1 MKQSEQINISA
12 DLLKHGDKSEFVRL
26 IDAFSDPIYR
36 LALNITGN
44 TQDAEDILQETF
56 IKVIRNV
63 GSFQGKS
70 SIYTWVYRIAMN
82 EAIEVLRKGKKI
94 ETSLDDD
101 EDSEVS
107 APKEIRS
114 WDLLPEEELMGAE
127 VKTHLER
134 AIKQLSE
141 KLRVVFVLRDMQGLS
156 IQETSQLLGVS
167 EEVVKTRLLRARLTL
182 RESLTDYFGESSPA
196 GM

>member
-1 MKQSEQINISA
+1 
-12 DLLKHGDKSEFVRL
+12 
-26 IDAFSDPIYR
+26 
-36 LALNITGN
+36 
-44 TQDAEDILQETF
+44 
-56 IKVIRNV
+56 
-63 GSFQGKS
+63 
-70 SIYTWVYRIAMN
+70 MN
-82 EAIEVLRKGKKI
+82 EAIQVLRKGKKI

-114 WDLLPEEELMGAE
+114 WDLLPEEELMGSE
-127 VKTHLER
+127 VKTHLEK
-134 AIKQLSE
+134 AIRQLSE